1 MEDAQTGENK
11 QTCPPSIFDSAE
23 MQNSARPS
31 DKAAATTAEANDS
44 ATRQEKAAIM
54 LSKFKNHMLANGTG
68 CKRDTEDTRV

>member
-1 MEDAQTGENK
+1 
-11 QTCPPSIFDSAE
+11 